1 MNEDLDLEKKVKEIF
16 SYEKTI
22 VNKIRTGTKINM
34 LLEQTGI
41 YMFIDKAASGIYF
54 MPIRKLFNK
63 FYDR

>member
-41 YMFIDKAASGIYF
+41 YMFIRNI
-54 MPIRKLFNK
+54 
-63 FYDR
+63 FYAYQKTF